1 MIIAGFPKLFSFEVL
16 AQAGPPP
23 TKGKGGGGAPPVSSG
38 VCTKKSCPPT
48 QKK

>member
-23 TKGKGGGGAPPVSSG
+23 DKGNGPPVSPG
-38 VCTKKSCPPT
+38 VCTKKDCPPT
-48 QKK
+48 KKK